1 MRKLFAGLAIVG
13 LVALAGCHN
22 TSGTGG
28 GSPAAGGGTF
38 KFEAPK
44 TAQTVKPGATETVEL
59 KVDKSNFKEDIHLSA
74 TVDPADKGV
83 TADVTPK
90 TLKASDPPKVEV
102 KVSATEKAAPSEY
115 KVKVIGKPTTG
126 KETDSIF
133 SVKVPEKGK

>member
-22 TSGTGG
+22 TSATGG
-28 GSPAAGGGTF
+28 SGSPTSGTF

-44 TAQTVKPGATETVEL
+44 MAKSIKQGAAETVEL
-59 KVDKSNFKEDIHLSA
+59 KVDKSNFKEDVSLSA

-83 TADVTPK
+83 TAELSPK

-102 KVSATEKAAPSEY
+102 KVSATDKAPPGEY
-115 KVKVIGKPTTG
+115 KVKVVGKPTKG

-133 SVKVPEKGK
+133 SVKVEEKK

>member
-22 TSGTGG
+22 TSATGG

-44 TAQTVKPGATETVEL
+44 TSKTVKQGAAETVEL
-59 KVDKSNFKEDIHLSA
+59 KVDKNNFKEDVSLSA

-83 TADVTPK
+83 TAELSPK
-90 TLKASDPPKVEV
+90 MLKASDPPKVEV
-102 KVSATEKAAPSEY
+102 KVNASEKAAPGEY
-115 KVKVIGKPTTG
+115 KVRVVGKPTKG
-126 KETDSIF
+126 AETDSIF
-133 SVKVPEKGK
+133 TVKVEAKK